1 MISVLIVDDEYEIRE
16 GLRKQFPWQE
26 LGIQTIMVASD
37 GDEALQW
44 TTEHQ
49 PDLILTDIKMSRMSG
64 LEYLAAMQDVNTYPW
79 RAILISGYDDFNLVK
94 KAMQLGAMDYILKPI
109 RMEELERIVRK
120 AVHAIEYERLSK
132 LQQDRNRYQAHFA
145 EPKLREELL
154 REMIENEHDSYTVT
168 RTAHRLHA
176 LQLDWMNQSSLRLM
190 IVEVDNLK
198 SLNQRYGSHDEREL
212 VLFGIG
218 NVINHSLAE
227 SYQHPYVLFRDSDE
241 RWVVVMGCTHADDPV
256 IGESIAQ
263 ICLDRIH
270 QFVKV
275 NASIGVT
282 LISKEISSL
291 HQQYLD
297 CSVYLEQ
304 KMLYGGDQIF
314 TGLVEEGMPEIGHL
328 SIRDSNAVVDL
339 VRYGTYSEITEA
351 MLDFECMVK
360 CWELQ
365 SLRDIQQQLFK
376 WLMGVYRAAAAAG
389 WQDRSWEQ
397 DPIELWDRLEQND
410 TIQSSQAHIESC
422 LLKIAEDFRRVVTPT
437 SQLVQETDRM
447 IKEKFAENIT
457 LQSVA
462 DAVHVTPVWLSK
474 LYKKERGRTFIEAL
488 TDMRISSAKEM
499 LGDVRFK
506 IYQISH
512 AVGYKDAVHFSRLF
526 KKQVGVTPKEYRRLR
541 GILDD

>member
-1 MISVLIVDDEYEIRE
+1 MLIVDDEYEIRE
-16 GLRKQFPWQE
+16 GLRKQFPWHE
-26 LGIQTIMVASD
+26 FGIQSIMVASD

-44 TTEHQ
+44 TTEHH

-64 LEYLAAMQDVNTYPW
+64 LEYLAAMQEETSYPW
-79 RAILISGYDDFNLVK
+79 KAILISGYDDFNLVK
-94 KAMQLGAMDYILKPI
+94 RAMQLGAMDYILKPI

-120 AVHAIEYERLSK
+120 AVDVIEYERLSM
-132 LQQDRNRYQAHFA
+132 LQHERNRSQAHFA

-168 RTAHRLHA
+168 RITHRLHA
-176 LQLDWMNQSSLRLM
+176 LQLDWMNQLSLRLM
-190 IVEVDNLK
+190 IIEVDNLK
-198 SLNQRYGSHDEREL
+198 ALTHRYGQHDEKEL

-218 NVINHSLAE
+218 NVINHTLVE
-227 SYQHPYVLFRDSDE
+227 STHLPFVLFRDSDG
-241 RWVVVMGCTHADDPV
+241 RCVVVMGCNHSDDPE
-256 IGESIAQ
+256 IGETIAQ
-263 ICLDRIH
+263 ICLDRIQ

-275 NASIGVT
+275 NASIGAT
-282 LISKEISSL
+282 LVSKEIHSL

-297 CSVYLEQ
+297 CSEYLEQ
-304 KMLYGGDQIF
+304 KIVYGGNQIF
-314 TGLVEEGMPEIGHL
+314 TGFVEEGIPELGLL

-339 VRYGTYSEITEA
+339 VRYGTYNEIIEA
-351 MLDFECMVK
+351 MLDFEGMVK

-389 WQDRSWEQ
+389 WQNRSWEQ
-397 DPIELWDRLEQND
+397 DPIDLWDQLEQYD
-410 TIQSSQAHIESC
+410 TVQSSQAHIESC
-422 LLKIAEDFRRVVTPT
+422 LLQIAEDFRKMTT
-437 SQLVQETDRM
+437 SSSQLVQETDRM
-447 IKEKFAENIT
+447 IRERFAENIT
-457 LQSVA
+457 LQSIA

-488 TDMRISSAKEM
+488 TDARISSAKEL
-499 LGDVRFK
+499 LGDVKYK
-506 IYQISH
+506 IYQVSH